1 MIDQLL
7 QFGGSLAAILAL
19 FLLAGWLKLGGV
31 GRIDGPKHAMALA
44 SEADLHFTPRD
55 VIVDRE
61 GRAAILFDGAAVML
75 LMPHGNKFVG
85 RVLGPAA
92 RVERTGEGLS
102 VHSGERLHRP
112 VEIALDH
119 EEAEAWFARLR
130 ALE

>member
-1 MIDQLL
+1 MSGQLL
-7 QFGGSLAAILAL
+7 QFGGSLVAILGLFAL
-19 FLLAGWLKLGGV
+19 AAWLKLGPAQPI
-31 GRIDGPKHAMALA
+31 RDAAQAQALA
-44 SEADLHFTPRD
+44 AETSQDFSIADVAL
-55 VIVDRE
+55 DRA
-61 GRAAILFDGAAVML
+61 GRAALLTDGAAVML

-119 EEAEAWFARLR
+119 EEAEGWFARLR
-130 ALE
+130 ALN

>member
-1 MIDQLL
+1 ML
-7 QFGGSLAAILAL
+7 QFGGSLVAILGLFAL
-19 FLLAGWLKLGGV
+19 AAWLKLGPAQPI
-31 GRIDGPKHAMALA
+31 RDAAHARALA
-44 SEADLHFTPRD
+44 AETDQDFSIADVVL
-55 VIVDRE
+55 DRQ

-130 ALE
+130 ALD